1 MQQIQTQ
8 LHNLRLSGIAEA
20 LQQQREQPN
29 TYADLSF
36 EERLALLVAAEV
48 TYRDDRRLVR
58 LLRAAKLKLAA
69 TMSEIDYQ
77 HPRGLKQ
84 NVMAGLAAGDWLVPL
99 SEFAD
104 HRTLWLRQKLYCLR
118 SGSSCLFARA
128 RGALLQNQAVTGCDE
143 HRESRWQLHTTAQSA
158 GENGT
163 INFGRFWIRTTKTNS
178 TQ

>member
-69 TMSEIDYQ
+69 TMSEIDY
-77 HPRGLKQ
+77 
-84 NVMAGLAAGDWLVPL
+84 
-99 SEFAD
+99 
-104 HRTLWLRQKLYCLR
+104 
-118 SGSSCLFARA
+118 
-128 RGALLQNQAVTGCDE
+128 
-143 HRESRWQLHTTAQSA
+143 
-158 GENGT
+158 
-163 INFGRFWIRTTKTNS
+163 
-178 TQ
+178 